1 MKGCH
6 LIEAFLE
13 MQSAERGAA
22 KNTIDAYRRDL
33 TDFAGAMRKAGVQL
47 DKASKADI
55 TAHLVKLAAN
65 ASPATQARHLS
76 SIRQFH
82 RFLVSDGVRSD
93 DPSAAIE
100 GPKRSRP
107 LPKTISEPDIGK
119 LMGAAQAKQ
128 SPDGVRLWCIVELLY
143 ASGLRI
149 SELVTL
155 PLTALNPMRRTIMVK
170 GKGGKERLVPLHD
183 QAMAAVE
190 AYLKVRPAFL
200 KTNEKSLWAFPSRGA
215 EGHLTR
221 RRVGQLLATLG
232 IRSGAQVK
240 NLSPHKFRHAFATH
254 LLTHGADLRSVQTM
268 LGHSDISTTQIY
280 THVEEA
286 RLKTLVNEKH
296 PLALRRKSR
305 TQKADSA

>member
-1 MKGCH
+1 MKGGH

-13 MQSAERGAA
+13 MQSAERAAA
-22 KNTIDAYRRDL
+22 KNTIEAYRRDL
-33 TDFAGAMRKAGVQL
+33 SDFAAAMTKAGVAL
-47 DKASKADI
+47 DKAAKADI
-55 TAHLVKLAAN
+55 VAHLSKLSAN

-107 LPKTISEPDIGK
+107 LPKSIPEADIGK
-119 LMGAAQAKQ
+119 LLGSAQAKDG
-128 SPDGVRLWCIVELLY
+128 PEGVRLWCMVELLY
-143 ASGLRI
+143 ASGLRV

-155 PLTALNPMRRTIMVK
+155 PLTALSPMRRTILVK

-183 QAMAAVE
+183 QALAAID
-190 AYLKVRPAFL
+190 AYLKVRSSFMKPGA
-200 KTNEKSLWAFPSRGA
+200 KSSWAFPSRGA

-221 RRVGQLLATLG
+221 RRVGQLLESLG
-232 IRSGAQVK
+232 IRAGTQVK
-240 NLSPHKFRHAFATH
+240 NLSPHKFRHAFASH
-254 LLTHGADLRSVQTM
+254 LLAHGADLRSVQTL

-286 RLKTLVNEKH
+286 RLTALVNEKH
-296 PLALRRKSR
+296 PLARRRNLRG
-305 TQKADSA
+305 

>member
-1 MKGCH
+1 MKGGH

-13 MQSAERGAA
+13 MQSAERAAA

-33 TDFAGAMRKAGVQL
+33 TAFAVAMNNAGVPL
-47 DKASKADI
+47 EKTAKADI
-55 TAHLVKLAAN
+55 VAHLGKLSAT
-65 ASPATQARHLS
+65 ASSATQARHLS
-76 SIRQFH
+76 AIRQFH
-82 RFLVSDGVRSD
+82 RFLVSDGVRTD

-107 LPKTISEPDIGK
+107 LPKSISEPDIGK
-119 LMGAAQAKQ
+119 LLGAVQEKQ
-128 SPDGVRLWCIVELLY
+128 GPEGVRLWCIVELLY
-143 ASGLRI
+143 ASGLRV

-155 PLTALNPMRRTIMVK
+155 PVSALGPLRRTILVK

-183 QAMAAVE
+183 QALAAVE

-200 KTNEKSLWAFPSRGA
+200 KPGEKSPWAFPSRGA

-221 RRVGQLLATLG
+221 RRVGQLLEGLG

-240 NLSPHKFRHAFATH
+240 NLSPHKFRHAFASH
-254 LLTHGADLRSVQTM
+254 LLAHGADLRSVQTL

-280 THVEEA
+280 THIEEA
-286 RLKTLVNEKH
+286 RLTALVNEKH
-296 PLALRRKSR
+296 PLALRRKPR
-305 TQKADSA
+305 A